1 MNITTILFSVIAAC
15 ASIAAILFG
24 VASYKRNNKKDA
36 YHDGDQDGSI
46 KGDIKYMRNSF
57 DDLRLDVKEVAR
69 QQSAQSERLVR
80 CEESC
85 KQAHKRIDRI
95 DGILNDGGTHDDK

>member
-1 MNITTILFSVIAAC
+1 MDVIGIIFSIIAAC
-15 ASIAAILFG
+15 GSIAAISFG
-24 VASYKRNNKKDA
+24 VATYKRNNKKDA

-69 QQSAQSERLVR
+69 KQDSQNERLIR

-85 KQAHKRIDRI
+85 KQAHKRINRI
-95 DGILNDGGTHDDK
+95 DGTIEGGNDDD